1 MLEQGVKFISP
12 CFSVSVVNFKHV
24 IAGYGTAFDLSK
36 EGQFFYQ
43 EVGLFYIPAA
53 KLF

>member
-36 EGQFFYQ
+36 RRAIFLSRSPSVLYTSS
-43 EVGLFYIPAA
+43 
-53 KLF
+53 